1 MSERQHTYT
10 HTERGTRDCM
20 LTPPSSIGH
29 AEIKHVGKLSTACH
43 VRQSYLADK
52 SIGEQIKLIDARL
65 DEFIRSP
72 FPKLEWHTMWNDSRT
87 RALIHKSAGA
97 RDLLQ
102 QSGNDF
108 VTVTKREE
116 NGKNEI
122 VKRKRK
128 AKAQA
133 ERERKRAKV
142 SEKLPSVEVLHEVL
156 LKAIIANND
165 KDIIQTL
172 KVLRMKAYTTVL
184 IKVLSLLSLLSLC
197 VCVCVLS
204 LTHLLSSLF
213 LSLFLSPLSF
223 SLSLCVSSSLTLP
236 LFPLPRSLSLP
247 HSHYVALPYN
257 YFLFFK

>member
-1 MSERQHTYT
+1 
-10 HTERGTRDCM
+10 M

-236 LFPLPRSLSLP
+236 LFPLPRSALDEDSFKVRIRILS
-247 HSHYVALPYN
+247 YTY
-257 YFLFFK
+257 

>member
-1 MSERQHTYT
+1 MAYC
-10 HTERGTRDCM
+10 GI
-20 LTPPSSIGH
+20 LTPLSSIGH
-29 AEIKHVGKLSTACH
+29 AEIKHVGKLSTPCH
-43 VRQSYLADK
+43 VKPSYLAGK
-52 SIGEQIKLIDARL
+52 SISEQIKLIDARL

-72 FPKLEWHTMWNDSRT
+72 FPKLEWHTIWNDSRT
-87 RALIHKSAGA
+87 RALIHKSAGG

-122 VKRKRK
+122 VERKRK

-197 VCVCVLS
+197 VCMCVVSHSFTLFSLS
-204 LTHLLSSLF
+204 VSFSFPSLF
-213 LSLFLSPLSF
+213 FSFSVCLVFTHAPSLPSPSLSF
-223 SLSLCVSSSLTLP
+223 SPSLSLCRSSLQ
-236 LFPLPRSLSLP
+236 LFSLFQK
-247 HSHYVALPYN
+247 VN
-257 YFLFFK
+257 WDRENCE